1 MAFNVSTEAGYAVL
15 FTVLC
20 IFTTLAVISAGYL
33 NFALP
38 KSVQDLLVG
47 HKQQSD
53 KDEDINAS
61 SGGLLATDFFL

>member
-38 KSVQDLLVG
+38 KSVQDLMVG
-47 HKQQSD
+47 HKQSD

>member
-15 FTVLC
+15 FTVL
-20 IFTTLAVISAGYL
+20 ILFTTLAVISAGYL